1 MRDLAFA
8 TRAVKQRL
16 EALENGLEASL
27 ETDSEGLHKA
37 RVATR
42 RVREALPLVAPPHTL
57 NPLSDFRH
65 EVHVATRALGGV
77 REMDV
82 ALTLV
87 DALATE
93 EPDLEPALDLVR
105 TALTDQR
112 QARVERMRR
121 RLDAGRLRHES
132 RSVAEHL
139 DEFVGNARPTE
150 QLAARLNARIAEI
163 RRAVA
168 EAGLLYAPERLHR
181 IRLAAKKL
189 RYALELAGDM
199 RVASTKRLVTE
210 IKRMQER
217 LGLLHDLETVARV
230 ARQALGQPDAPDE
243 AARTLDQ
250 IEARIRAQH
259 ADYLVH
265 REHFLDVIDRA
276 MAVHDRVRRR
286 TSSRPRPAVAAER
299 QAGPPRG
306 RSRPG
311 HARS

>member
-8 TRAVKQRL
+8 SRAVKQRL

-27 ETDSEGLHKA
+27 ETDPEGLHKA

-65 EVHVATRALGGV
+65 EVRIATRALGGV

-87 DALATE
+87 DEVRTE
-93 EPDLEPALDLVR
+93 EPDLEHALDLVR
-105 TALTDQR
+105 TALTEQR

-121 RLDAGRLRHES
+121 DLDAGRLRHES
-132 RSVAEHL
+132 KSVAEHL
-139 DEFVGNARPTE
+139 DEFAGDARPTE
-150 QLAARLNARIAEI
+150 QLALRLTARITAI

-230 ARQALGQPDAPDE
+230 ARQALGQPDAPD
-243 AARTLDQ
+243 AAPRTLAVL
-250 IEARIRAQH
+250 EARIRAQH

-265 REHFLDVIDRA
+265 RDRFLEVIDRA
-276 MAVHDRVRRR
+276 TAVRDRVRHRR
-286 TSSRPRPAVAAER
+286 SSRPSPVVAAGR
-299 QAGPPRG
+299 HAGPSRG
-306 RSRPG
+306 RPRPG